1 MEELIEKLI
10 LSTLG
15 EDLTDLKN
23 LLMAGDAMY
32 NLQKLIFED
41 ISEELK
47 KKILRHIEEQALEL
61 NQAKDSHNNAKPV
74 KVLSD
79 IDDTIFC
86 ALRPP
91 LSLRSVYRVKAF
103 WMH

>member
-1 MEELIEKLI
+1 MAKNKIVSGSDVEELIEKLI

-47 KKILRHIEEQALEL
+47 KK
-61 NQAKDSHNNAKPV
+61 S
-74 KVLSD
+74 
-79 IDDTIFC
+79 F
-86 ALRPP
+86 
-91 LSLRSVYRVKAF
+91 
-103 WMH
+103 